1 MPGEDKKWVSVKI
14 NQDLHNEITDYLQKQ
29 GMTMVEFVN
38 LALENELHPKNQIKE
53 GNNMANTRTIALQV
67 PEDLF
72 QRIKDYLQR
81 NNMTQRQF
89 LLGLIE
95 TELNREQT
103 EREAVC
109 EAQTED
115 QEPDEEVSASDRESE
130 CEGFVGECDDPEE
143 AEDYEESEAEDEE
156 QGPVLGM

>member
-1 MPGEDKKWVSVKI
+1 MAAENKKWVSVKI
-14 NQDLHNEITDYLQKQ
+14 DQDLHNEITDYLQKQ

-38 LALENELHPKNQIKE
+38 SALENELHPKNQEKE

-67 PEDLF
+67 PEELF

-81 NNMTQRQF
+81 NSMTQRQF
-89 LLGLIE
+89 LIGLIE

-109 EAQTED
+109 EAQNGERK
-115 QEPDEEVSASDRESE
+115 QDEEIPIADKESDID
-130 CEGFVGECDDPEE
+130 GFADECDDPAEE
-143 AEDYEESEAEDEE
+143 DDEYEDEDE
-156 QGPVLGM
+156 AQSPVLGM

>member
-1 MPGEDKKWVSVKI
+1 MPDDNKKGITVKI
-14 NQDLHNEITDYLQKQ
+14 DAELHAQVREYIESH
-29 GMTMVEFVN
+29 GMTMAEFIT
-38 LALENELHPKNQIKE
+38 LACDDELHPKNQIKE
-53 GNNMANTRTIALQV
+53 NQKMENMRTVAFQV

-103 EREAVC
+103 EREAVR
-109 EAQTED
+109 EAQAEER
-115 QEPDEEVSASDRESE
+115 EPDEEVSASDRESE
-130 CEGFVGECDDPEE
+130 CEGFVGECDDSEE
-143 AEDYEESEAEDEE
+143 DEEYEESEDEDEE
-156 QGPVLGM
+156 QGPVMGM